1 MEPVTLARLLLVTVK
16 AGCSNASIAVCF
28 EHDMSGVS
36 CLVSQHLFALEEN
49 S

>member
-1 MEPVTLARLLLVTVK
+1 MEPVTLARLLLVIVK
-16 AGCSNASIAVCF
+16 VGCSNASAAAFF